1 MLLYTKSTDV
11 YLYLR
16 PDEAPLIMKYLGN
29 IPSLSYRQWSL
40 IGITLVTASASL
52 YMGGAFKRDT
62 ELDALL
68 ARSVELYAHTTSYE
82 QYVETEASFPGR
94 GLAIQGTYRVD
105 RLRGRYEGISTTTL
119 SFPGGPRNIAFSL
132 HNIAIGRFVYVQVHT
147 SSPALKGTIP
157 ATEGWQRFPAD
168 AIPET
173 YQGIAVPGP
182 ILDNL
187 RILSAIGTFIVPDGS
202 PERVPGTQQLA
213 QYRFKARSNT
223 EEPGTLQALLS
234 HIQNGTVFVWIDTE
248 TAKPVRLAFHAPSY
262 HSTTT
267 LSHVGED
274 VSIEAPGEILR

>member
-1 MLLYTKSTDV
+1 
-11 YLYLR
+11 
-16 PDEAPLIMKYLGN
+16 MKYLGS

-40 IGITLVTASASL
+40 IGITVLAAGTSL
-52 YMGGAFKRDT
+52 FVSIIPKRDA

-68 ARSVELYAHTTSYE
+68 ARSIELHANVASYE
-82 QYVETEASFPGR
+82 QHVETEAAFPGR
-94 GLAIQGTYRVD
+94 GLSIQGIYRVD

-119 SFPGGPRNIAFSL
+119 SFPGGPKNIAFSL
-132 HNIAIGRFVYVQVHT
+132 HNTAIGRFVYVHVHT
-147 SSPALKGTIP
+147 SSPVLKGTIP
-157 ATEGWQRFPAD
+157 ATDTWQRFSAD

-187 RILSAIGTFIVPDGS
+187 RILNTVGTYIVQNNY
-202 PERVPGTQQLA
+202 PERTQEGDRKLA
-213 QYRFKARSNT
+213 RYTFTAHSVT

-234 HIQNGTVFVWIDTE
+234 HIQNGIVVVWIDIE

-267 LSHVGED
+267 LSRIGED
-274 VSIEAPGEILR
+274 VSIEAPVEILR